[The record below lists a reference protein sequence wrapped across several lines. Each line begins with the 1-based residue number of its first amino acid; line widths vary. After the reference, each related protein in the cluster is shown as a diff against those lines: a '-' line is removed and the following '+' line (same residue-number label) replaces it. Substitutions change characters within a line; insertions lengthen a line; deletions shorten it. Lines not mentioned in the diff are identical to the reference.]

1 MLKGTFQGSGR
12 QTTRNKKLFISLL
25 RAGDFIMQR
34 PLMNSQSMDHEVHV
48 LVNDEFQQLKA
59 LYPEFTFHFFPRQE
73 LQALI
78 NQPHTSLLKPFE
90 NLRGLMA
97 DLNDE
102 HFDEV
107 INLTHNRLSAYLM
120 DQLEAPVKRGLQ
132 FKDDRFLP
140 MENEYQK
147 YFNETFSQN
156 QRSNIHYVAILA
168 KSLGLAIPRLHAAD
182 DRSDKRTV
190 YLQVL
195 TSDEKKNWS
204 LHKWMGLMDQLKNQF
219 PLLKFKVLAA
229 PFELEKLKGYFNP
242 QDLEVTS
249 LFELREQLK
258 EARMLITG
266 DTSAAH
272 LAAETKTPCLVLSLG
287 SSDPTKT
294 SPWMFGSWVMTTTTA
309 CGPCPHSTPCS
320 QKTHECGENLK
331 ISAVMSVFRG
341 TQTDKQNFGLITPA
355 ILFRTEY
362 DKNHVLQL
370 KPYSATGG
378 FYDERKSGTVPASA

>member
-1 MLKGTFQGSGR
+1 M
-12 QTTRNKKLFISLL
+12 KKLFVSLL

-34 PLMNSQSMDHEVHV
+34 PLLASQAESHDVHV

-78 NQPHTSLLKPFE
+78 NQPHTSLLKPFQ
-90 NLRGLMA
+90 NLRSIMD
-97 DLNDE
+97 DLNSLD
-102 HFDEV
+102 FDEV
-107 INLTHNRLSAYLM
+107 INLTHNRLSGFLM
-120 DQLEAPVKRGLQ
+120 DQLEAPMKRGLQ
-132 FKDDRFLP
+132 FQNDRFLP
-140 MENEYQK
+140 MQNEYQK

-156 QRSNIHYVAILA
+156 QRSQYHYLAILA
-168 KSLGLAIPRLHAAD
+168 KSLGLPIPRMQKAD
-182 DRSDKRTV
+182 DRSEKRTV

-204 LHKWMGLMDQLKNQF
+204 MHKWMMLLEQLKNQY

-229 PFELEKLKGYFNP
+229 PFELEKFKGYFNP

-258 EARMLITG
+258 HARMLITG

-272 LAAETKTPCLVLSLG
+272 LAAETRTPCLVLSLG
-287 SSDPTKT
+287 SSDVSKT
-294 SPWMFGSWVMTTTTA
+294 APWMHGAWLLTTA
-309 CGPCPHSTPCS
+309 TACAPCVHSSPCS
-320 QKTHECGENLK
+320 QQTHLCSEDLK
-331 ISAVMSVFRG
+331 VSAVVSVFRG
-341 TQTDKQNFGLITPA
+341 IESDKPNFGFISPG
-355 ILFRTEY
+355 ILFRAEY
-362 DKNHVLQL
+362 DMHQIFKI

-378 FYDERKSGTVPASA
+378 FYDERIAGTVSNGAESLRKSL

>member
-1 MLKGTFQGSGR
+1 M
-12 QTTRNKKLFISLL
+12 KKLFISLL

-34 PLMNSQSMDHEVHV
+34 PLLASQAESHDVHV
-48 LVNDEFQQLKA
+48 LVNDEFQQLRA

-90 NLRGLMA
+90 NLRNLMGE
-97 DLNDE
+97 LNE
-102 HFDEV
+102 QGFDEIV
-107 INLTHNRLSAYLM
+107 NLTHNRLSAYLM
-120 DQLEAPVKRGLQ
+120 DQLEATSKKGLQ

-140 MENEYQK
+140 LENKYHT
-147 YFNETFSQN
+147 YFNETFSSN
-156 QRSNIHYVAILA
+156 KRSNIHYLAVLA
-168 KSLGLAIPRLHAAD
+168 KSLDLPIPRLQTAE

-204 LHKWMGLMDQLKNQF
+204 LHKWMGLLEQLRNQY

-229 PFELEKLKGYFNP
+229 PFELDKLKAYFNP

-258 EARMLITG
+258 NARMLITG

-272 LAAETKTPCLVLSLG
+272 LAAETRTPCLVLSLG

-294 SPWMFGSWVMTTTTA
+294 SPWLFGAWVMSTTTA
-309 CGPCPHSTPCS
+309 CAPCVHSSPCS
-320 QKTHECGENLK
+320 QKTHLCEDDLK
-331 ISAVMSVFRG
+331 ISAVLSVIRG
-341 TQTDKQNFGLITPA
+341 IENDKQNFGIVMPA
-355 ILFRTEY
+355 VLFRAEFDMHY
-362 DKNHVLQL
+362 VLKL

-378 FYDERKSGTVPASA
+378 FYDETKPSSISASA